1 MFISHQSHTVVL
13 THYALKLW
21 LQLVT
26 FISHKFLHSIICIHF
41 VLKSWIESECP
52 ITNVYFTPI
61 VHNHTHAIEIMIS
74 MSSIYF
80 TQTVAYNCTH
90 NLHWNRDLKVRVW
103 CVQYSSVHWV
113 SENMKT
119 FVTAL
124 VAWTAG
130 PVSLTYKLQLRGHG
144 TILIACDFCIKQT
157 KQTTTEFMMDQWGVA
172 SRHHLS

>member
-61 VHNHTHAIEIMIS
+61 VHNHTHVIEIMIS
-74 MSSIYF
+74 ISSIYF
-80 TQTVAYNCTH
+80 TQTVAYNYSHT
-90 NLHWNRDLKVRVW
+90 LHWNCDLKVRVW
-103 CVQYSSVHWV
+103 CVQYWSVYWV
-113 SENMKT
+113 SEKWKHEDICHCLSGLDGWACFT
-119 FVTAL
+119 HLQVTITW
-124 VAWTAG
+124 AWNNFNCMR
-130 PVSLTYKLQLRGHG
+130 LLH
-144 TILIACDFCIKQT
+144 
-157 KQTTTEFMMDQWGVA
+157 
-172 SRHHLS
+172 